1 MSNFR
6 PMNFNL
12 DYSAWWLVVI
22 ALISF
27 GLTFISY
34 SNKTGFRELS
44 VTIRGLMI
52 SFRFFS
58 LFMLGFLLLGVLFNT
73 SKERIENPIFF
84 VVTDNSKSMLNY
96 KDSNRVLEQVND
108 LKSKL
113 KKDFGKKLVIK
124 EISIG
129 SKLKTD
135 EAISF
140 TESNSNLEKAFE
152 YINTEYYNRNIGG
165 IAFISDGNF
174 NVGANPIYNAERIKL
189 SPVFS
194 FAVGDSIQK
203 RDHLIRNI
211 FHNNIAFYR
220 NKFPVE
226 IDISSYKF
234 KDEEVKVSVELNGKI
249 IDSKKIQY
257 HGDEQD
263 FKKVIFNLPAEKI
276 GFQTYSIHLEE
287 KENEVSLQNNHK
299 NFYVE
304 VLDSRSKVLILSE
317 SPHPD
322 ISALQSVL
330 SKDDN
335 LEIEYK
341 TFETWDKKINQIN
354 LLICHNPTSQFEG
367 ELFDLF
373 KKNKIPVLYILGT
386 KTKPSFYSNIGI
398 EFTAR
403 TANQMDEFQGSYYKG
418 FSLFEADKNLEE
430 SLSYYPPLTG
440 KYGEFTIPTAA
451 SVFLQQRIGPVTKN
465 TPMFF
470 FSSSQEMSFGAI
482 MGEGIWRWK
491 FNEYQRTKN
500 HDVFNRIFSKSIQYL
515 TLRKRGSGLNV
526 IIPRKLNKDEDLVIN
541 ANFYN
546 SAMEAITTPEIAL
559 EISAEDGKKYQ
570 SQFAINGSGYQ
581 AKLGQ
586 LKPGKYQ
593 WIAETKF
600 GGKSYNQKG
609 SFFVEDIDNEKSES
623 VANHSV
629 LKQLSKQSNG
639 VFYNLNNAKPFY
651 NELSTRKDIN
661 TVSYQEKSSMNL
673 IDLWWYLLIIAILLI
688 GEWFMKRFYGLS

>member
-12 DYSAWWLVVI
+12 DYSAWWLIVI

-27 GLTFISY
+27 GLTFLSY
-34 SNKTGFRELS
+34 SNKKGFSELS
-44 VTIRGLMI
+44 NINKGLMI
-52 SFRFFS
+52 SFRFLS
-58 LFMLGFLLLGVLFNT
+58 LFMLGFLLMGILFNT
-73 SKERIENPIFF
+73 TKERVENPIFF

-96 KDSNRVLEQVND
+96 KDSNRVLEQVNNF
-108 LKSKL
+108 KNKL

-135 EAISF
+135 ETISF

-189 SPVFS
+189 SPIFS

-211 FHNNIAFYR
+211 FHNNIAFYK

-234 KDEEVKVSVELNGKI
+234 NVEEIKVSVELNGKI
-249 IDSKKIQY
+249 IDSKQIKY
-257 HGDEQD
+257 NGDEQD
-263 FKKVIFNLPAEKI
+263 FKKVIFNIPAEKI
-276 GFQTYSIHLEE
+276 GFQTYSVHLEE
-287 KENEVSLQNNHK
+287 KKNEVSLQNNHK

-322 ISALQSVL
+322 IAALQSVL

-335 LEIEYK
+335 IEIEYK
-341 TFETWDKKINQIN
+341 TFESWDKKTNQVN
-354 LLICHNPTSQFEG
+354 LMICHNPTAQFDS
-367 ELFDLF
+367 ELYSIF

-386 KTKPSFYSNIGI
+386 KTNRSIYAKLGI
-398 EFTAR
+398 NFTSR
-403 TANQMDEFQGSYYKG
+403 SSNQMDEFQGSFNKG
-418 FSLFEADKNLEE
+418 FSIFEADENLKE

-451 SVFLQQRIGPVTKN
+451 SVFIKQRIGPVTKN

-500 HDVFNRIFSKSIQYL
+500 HDVFNSIFSKSIQYL

-546 SAMEAITTPEIAL
+546 NAMEAITSPEIAL
-559 EISAEDGKKYQ
+559 EITDENGKKYQ

-581 AKLGQ
+581 AKIGQ
-586 LKPGKYQ
+586 LNPGKYE
-593 WIAETKF
+593 WLAETKF

-609 SFFVEDIDNEKSES
+609 NFFVEDLDNEKSES

-639 VFYNLNNAKPFY
+639 TFYNLNNAQQFY
-651 NELSTRKDIN
+651 KELSNRKDIN
-661 TVSYQEKSSMNL
+661 TVSYQENTSLNL
-673 IDLWWYLLIIAILLI
+673 IDLWWYLLIVAIFLI
-688 GEWFMKRFYGLS
+688 GEWFMKRFYGLN